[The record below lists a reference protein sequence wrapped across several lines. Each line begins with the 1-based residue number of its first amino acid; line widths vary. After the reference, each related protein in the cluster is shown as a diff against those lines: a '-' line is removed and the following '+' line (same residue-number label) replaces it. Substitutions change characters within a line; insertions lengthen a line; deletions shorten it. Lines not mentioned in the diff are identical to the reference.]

1 MNGIPTGPH
10 EGIPLPDPKLLD
22 CLSTACQTARAATV
36 ITANEIILKCSEI
49 AAANAKANAFLA
61 IAGAILGLAG
71 TFIGYIVTT
80 IGVAAAIA
88 ILAKAVVT
96 LNWLILWFIISLV
109 ATALVFLTLYAITLI
124 QVAILQA
131 NLGALLNKFNSDAQN
146 VMKSCPP
153 SCWGDLR
160 IPGC

>member
-1 MNGIPTGPH
+1 MSGLPTGPND
-10 EGIPLPDPKLLD
+10 GGLPDPKILD
-22 CLSTACQTARAATV
+22 CLSMACQTARAATV
-36 ITANEIILKCSEI
+36 NTANEIILKCSDI
-49 AAANAKANAFLA
+49 AAASARASAFLA

-71 TFIGYIVTT
+71 TLIGYVVGA

-88 ILAKAVVT
+88 ILTAAVVS
-96 LNWLILWFIISLV
+96 LNWLILWFIITLV
-109 ATALVFLTLYAITLI
+109 ATALVFLTLYAVTMI

-131 NLGALLNKFNSDAQN
+131 NLGALKNKFSSDAQN

-153 SCWGDLR
+153 TCWGDLR